1 MTTSDS
7 SSVATYDE
15 ARAEVLR
22 LTGRNYGIVRHLFVQ
37 HPRGSAVRP
46 STLGTLVNKRKH
58 RALLLYL
65 LLLTIWPMLEK
76 RREPFEGALWA
87 RLLST
92 EKGTAWTT
100 SDISK
105 AWTDLEGLGLIDR
118 TREGRAV
125 RVTPRREDGKSKWTA
140 PGQVGKDRKET
151 YFSLPG
157 AFWTSGLFA
166 DLKLP
171 GLAVLLIVAAE
182 TSKGDEVWLSY
193 ERAAEWY
200 GLSAAS
206 FKNGTRDL
214 EERGLLTRRP
224 ETIKAPLSPTGSTT
238 KWWYSLNGAYSSA
251 ARAAAQ
257 DLARKEREVR
267 TKKQAATKKR
277 TKSLAPKTR
286 GRAPASPARQG
297 RSAK

>member
-7 SSVATYDE
+7 STVATYDE
-15 ARAEVLR
+15 TRAEVLR
-22 LTGRNYGIVRHLFVQ
+22 LTGRNYGIVRHLLVQ
-37 HPRGSAVRP
+37 HPRGSAARP
-46 STLGTLVNKRKH
+46 STLGTLVNQRKH

-76 RREPFEGALWA
+76 RREPFEGAMWV
-87 RLLST
+87 RLLRH
-92 EKGTAWTT
+92 ERGPNWTS

-105 AWTDLEGLGLIDR
+105 AWTDLEGLGLVER

-125 RVTPRREDGKSKWTA
+125 RVTPRREDGSAKWTA
-140 PGQVGKDRKET
+140 PGQVRKDRKET

-157 AFWTSGLFA
+157 VFWTSGLFA
-166 DLKLP
+166 ELKLP

-182 TSKGDEVWLSY
+182 TSKSDEVWLSY

-206 FKNGTRDL
+206 FKNGTREL
-214 EERGLLTRRP
+214 EGLGLLTRRP

-238 KWWYSLNGAYSSA
+238 KWWYSLTGAYSSA
-251 ARAAAQ
+251 DRAAAQ
-257 DLARKEREVR
+257 ELARKERAAR
-267 TKKQAATKKR
+267 TKKQAKAKKQA
-277 TKSLAPKTR
+277 KPPAPNAR
-286 GRAPASPARQG
+286 GRASRARQG
-297 RSAK
+297 GAVK